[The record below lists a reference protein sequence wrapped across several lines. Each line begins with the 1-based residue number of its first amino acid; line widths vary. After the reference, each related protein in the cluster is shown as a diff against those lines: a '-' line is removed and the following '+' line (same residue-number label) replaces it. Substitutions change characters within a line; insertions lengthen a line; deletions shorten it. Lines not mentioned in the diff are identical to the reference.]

1 MSKIAWMLTFLIL
14 GVSCSGPKTSSVAQ
28 SETPQIDLSG
38 SDDFNNSEDPI
49 ADISETTEG
58 LTETTTPETD
68 SSLLSLDAG
77 DGAAQSAAP
86 EITAEDPTT
95 QSTEVG
101 EYVVQKNETLMMIS
115 FKLYGDYSK
124 WRSLA
129 KMNKKHI
136 KNGIVM
142 AGKTIRYNKPSV
154 EFNWQPQGNPYLIKN
169 GDTLGKISNDVY
181 GTQKKWKAIWENN
194 RPLIKDPNQI
204 FAGFTI
210 FYQDQGSVAASEKS
224 TLEL

>member
-1 MSKIAWMLTFLIL
+1 MSNIAWMLIVLVL
-14 GVSCSGPKTSSVAQ
+14 AVSCSGSKTAQVADT
-28 SETPQIDLSG
+28 ETPQIDLSG
-38 SDDFNNSEDPI
+38 SDDFNDIEDPLAETAE
-49 ADISETTEG
+49 ADDATTES
-58 LTETTTPETD
+58 D

-77 DGAAQSAAP
+77 ESTESAAAP
-86 EITAEDPTT
+86 EITQGTVEKVRPEIG
-95 QSTEVG
+95 Q
-101 EYVVQKNETLMMIS
+101 YVVQKNETLMMIA

-124 WRSLA
+124 WRRLA

-142 AGKTIRYNKPSV
+142 AGKTIRYRKPSQ
-154 EFNWQPQGNPYLIKN
+154 EFNWQPQGNPYLIKT

-181 GTQKKWKAIWENN
+181 GSQKKWRSIWDNN
-194 RPLIKDPNQI
+194 RPMIKDPNRI

-210 FYQDQGSVAASEKS
+210 YYQELGSIASGPNS

>member
-1 MSKIAWMLTFLIL
+1 MSKIAWMLFVLVL
-14 GVSCSGPKTSSVAQ
+14 GVSCSGSKTSTVAQ

-38 SDDFNNSEDPI
+38 SDEFNDVEDPL
-49 ADISETTEG
+49 ADVADAEDSATES
-58 LTETTTPETD
+58 D

-77 DGAAQSAAP
+77 ETSNESATP
-86 EITAEDPTT
+86 EITAG
-95 QSTEVG
+95 SAKKAKAG
-101 EYVVQKNETLMMIS
+101 LGKYVVQKNETLMMIS

-124 WRSLA
+124 WRRLA

-142 AGKTIRYNKPSV
+142 AGKTIRYRKPSQ

-169 GDTLGKISNDVY
+169 GDTLGRISNDVY
-181 GTQKKWKAIWENN
+181 GTQKKWRAIWDNN
-194 RPLIKDPNQI
+194 RPLIKDPNRI

-210 FYQDQGSVAASEKS
+210 YYQDIGSVASNDKS